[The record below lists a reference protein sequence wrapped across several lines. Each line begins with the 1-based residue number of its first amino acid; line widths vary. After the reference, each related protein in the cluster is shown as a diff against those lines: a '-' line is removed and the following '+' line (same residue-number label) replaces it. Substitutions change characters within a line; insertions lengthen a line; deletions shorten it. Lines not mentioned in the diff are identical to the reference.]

1 MVMVVGVVSVVD
13 ISDIVGDFSGH
24 RISIT
29 CRMVKMKGFIEVT
42 AKNGTHLL
50 NVKYIEDVW
59 EDEDRECTIYLA
71 FNAPDAVKQD
81 YILPYESYDEVKKM
95 IEEATK

>member
-1 MVMVVGVVSVVD
+1 
-13 ISDIVGDFSGH
+13 
-24 RISIT
+24 
-29 CRMVKMKGFIEVT
+29 MKGFIEVT

-50 NVKYIEDVW
+50 NVKHIEDVW
-59 EDEDRECTIYLA
+59 KDKDGKFTIYLA

>member
-1 MVMVVGVVSVVD
+1 
-13 ISDIVGDFSGH
+13 
-24 RISIT
+24 
-29 CRMVKMKGFIEVT
+29 MKGFIEVT

-59 EDEDRECTIYLA
+59 EDEDGECTIYLA

-81 YILPYESYDEVKKM
+81 YILPYESYDEVKKK
-95 IEEATK
+95 IEEATKRHLK